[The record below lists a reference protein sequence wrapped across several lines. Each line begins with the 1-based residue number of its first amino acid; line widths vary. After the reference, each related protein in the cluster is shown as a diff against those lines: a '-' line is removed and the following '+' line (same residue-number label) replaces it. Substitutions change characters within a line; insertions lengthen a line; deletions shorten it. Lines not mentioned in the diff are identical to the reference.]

1 MNKYLVRKL
10 NKKLNTTISVPG
22 DKSITHRA
30 IILGG
35 LAEGETIINNYLDS
49 DDCRRT
55 INAFRQ
61 MGVKLEKINNKIY
74 IESKGLNNLIA
85 PENVIDAGNSGTTM
99 RLLCGVIAGQNF
111 YSEIIGDESLSKRP
125 MRRVIDPLRKMGA
138 EISAVNDMY
147 PPIKIRGN
155 TNLNPITYELPVP
168 SAQVKS
174 AIILA
179 SLQAVGT
186 TVIKEPIKTR
196 DHTELMLKHF
206 GVEIINTY
214 STITINGKTRFKGK
228 TVYVPGDFSSAAFF
242 IVLGLILS
250 DAKIKIE
257 NVGLNPTRTGL
268 LDCLKKMGANITIE
282 GTRLVNNEIVGNIIV
297 ESSKLNGI
305 DITEPQDIT
314 NMIDEIPILC
324 LAATQANGTTTIRNA
339 KELRVKESDR
349 IRTISTEL
357 NKMGAKIIELEDGFI
372 IEGGTKL
379 KGANVDSYNDHR
391 IAMTLA
397 ISGLCAEG
405 ETVINNSNCVSIS
418 FPEFFTIIEDFS
430 K

>member
-1 MNKYLVRKL
+1 MNKYLVKKL

-30 IILGG
+30 IILGS

-74 IESKGLNNLIA
+74 IESKGLNNLIT

-297 ESSKLNGI
+297 ESSKLNSI